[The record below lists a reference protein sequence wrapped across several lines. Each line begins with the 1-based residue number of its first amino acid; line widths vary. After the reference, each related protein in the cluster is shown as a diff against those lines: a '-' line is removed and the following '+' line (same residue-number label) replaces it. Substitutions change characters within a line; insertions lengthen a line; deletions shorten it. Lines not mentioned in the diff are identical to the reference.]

1 MRVSPTAFGGLTAL
15 YLGLVLLPFVAM
27 AVGLSPAHFGL
38 ALEDSGTVS
47 ALWLSLWTSLLSLL
61 VIVGV
66 GTPVAWWLR
75 THKGPKAQ
83 FASTLLQL
91 PIVIPPAVIGVAL
104 LSTLGPNG
112 ELGGMLDAIGI
123 QVPFSPL
130 AVILAQVLVAS
141 PFYIQ
146 AATNAFRAIQPE
158 QIEVAVS
165 FGASPVQILRFVALP
180 IALPGLLAGGMLA
193 WARALGEFGATL
205 LFAGNLP
212 GQSQT
217 LPLLIYS
224 VLERDLSVAA
234 ALSLIWALFGVGLLL
249 VAPAVLRGSTPTE

>member
-1 MRVSPTAFGGLTAL
+1 
-15 YLGLVLLPFVAM
+15 
-27 AVGLSPAHFGL
+27 
-38 ALEDSGTVS
+38 
-47 ALWLSLWTSLLSLL
+47 
-61 VIVGV
+61 
-66 GTPVAWWLR
+66 
-75 THKGPKAQ
+75 
-83 FASTLLQL
+83 
-91 PIVIPPAVIGVAL
+91 
-104 LSTLGPNG
+104 
-112 ELGGMLDAIGI
+112 MLDAIGI

-212 GQSQT
+212 EQSQT